1 MIEWT
6 TVLSLI
12 LLGISLVVIE
22 IVFVPGTT
30 VVGVIGFG
38 LSIIGVVLSFR
49 YFGTTI
55 GTTTATGTAVASA
68 VILYFTFKSN
78 VWGRFAS
85 SATMAS
91 RVNEEELRDLTEGAE
106 GITVSALRPIGKAEL
121 NGKVY
126 EVKSFGGYLETGTR
140 IKVMRIQANQV
151 IVEQIN

>member
-1 MIEWT
+1 MMDWI

-12 LLGISLVVIE
+12 LLGISMVVIE

-30 VVGVIGFG
+30 VVGLIGFG
-38 LSIIGVVLSFR
+38 LSIMGVILSFR

-68 VILYFTFKSN
+68 FILYFTFKSN

-85 SATMAS
+85 KATMAS
-91 RVNEEELRDLTEGAE
+91 RVNEEEMRDLSEGTEGIA
-106 GITVSALRPIGKAEL
+106 VSALRPIGKAEL
-121 NGKVY
+121 NGKFY
-126 EVKSFGGYLETGTR
+126 EVKTFGGYLETGTR
-140 IKVMRIQANQV
+140 IKVISIHAHQV

>member
-1 MIEWT
+1 MTEWI

-12 LLGISLVVIE
+12 LLGISLVVVE

-55 GTTTATGTAVASA
+55 GTTTATGTTVVSA
-68 VILYFTFKSN
+68 AILYFTFKSN

-85 SATMAS
+85 KATMAS
-91 RVNEEELRDLTEGAE
+91 RVNEEEMRDLVEGAE
-106 GITVSALRPIGKAEL
+106 GIAVSALRPIGKAEV

-126 EVKSFGGYLETGTR
+126 EVKTFGGYLETGARVKVIR
-140 IKVMRIQANQV
+140 IHSHQV

>member
-1 MIEWT
+1 M
-6 TVLSLI
+6 
-12 LLGISLVVIE
+12 
-22 IVFVPGTT
+22 
-30 VVGVIGFG
+30 
-38 LSIIGVVLSFR
+38 SFR

-55 GTTTATGTAVASA
+55 GSTTATGTALASG
-68 VILYFTFKSN
+68 VILYLTFKSN

-85 SATMAS
+85 KATMAG

-126 EVKSFGGYLETGTR
+126 EVKSFGGYMETGSR
-140 IKVMRIQANQV
+140 IKVIRILSHQV

>member
-30 VVGVIGFG
+30 VVGIIGFG
-38 LSIIGVVLSFR
+38 LSIVGVVLSFR

-55 GTTTATGTAVASA
+55 GSTTATVTALGSG

-78 VWGRFAS
+78 AWGRFAS
-85 SATMAS
+85 KATMAS